1 MIEELYSAL
10 RDMNSTV
17 IVFTL
22 QTLAFL
28 LEKVN
33 NLIIPYVVL
42 TSFLIKIK
50 LWYLYLKPV
59 A

>member
-33 NLIIPYVVL
+33 NL
-42 TSFLIKIK
+42 LILI
-50 LWYLYLKPV
+50 WS
-59 A
+59 